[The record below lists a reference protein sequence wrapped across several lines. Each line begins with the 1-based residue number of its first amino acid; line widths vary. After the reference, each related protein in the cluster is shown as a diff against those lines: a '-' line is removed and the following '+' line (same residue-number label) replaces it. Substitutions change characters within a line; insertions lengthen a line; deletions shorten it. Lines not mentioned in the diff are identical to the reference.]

1 MNGTFRKTLGLTI
14 GLALSTFAA
23 SAAADPMPARETA
36 RVLPKSGIA
45 VGLMSPS
52 AYGLGH
58 GLEVTTMVIPWLLIS
73 PNLSVRAQLLE
84 KKGLVFS
91 AEYGLAVPSGAMRL
105 TQGYLFPSY
114 AVTNIKPGFLLQQHA
129 GFWLSGGSKGTWTA
143 RIDVTGVFANDP
155 NFGPLNSYAPFNLWF
170 GPATGE
176 PRWHLGG
183 TYDHPL
189 TDWLRGRVGLNGYL
203 MGSSTSDLSPFYVSA
218 EAGLEARLGKRMRL
232 AIGGVWYNYDTH
244 DVEQQADDTGRTQN
258 VHVRTND
265 IYPTF
270 DLVFYSP

>member
-1 MNGTFRKTLGLTI
+1 MKDMFRKTLGLGI
-14 GLALSTFAA
+14 GLALSTLAV

-36 RVLPKSGIA
+36 RVLPKSGVA

-58 GLEVTTMVIPWLLIS
+58 GLEVTTMVLPWLLIS

-105 TQGYLFPSY
+105 TQGFLFPSY

-129 GFWLSGGSKGTWTA
+129 GFWLSGGSRGTWTA
-143 RIDVTGVFANDP
+143 HMDVTGVFTTDP
-155 NFGPLNSYAPFNLWF
+155 NFQPLNSFAPLNLWF

-183 TYDHPL
+183 MYDHPL
-189 TDWLRGRVGLNGYL
+189 TTWLRGRVGLNGYL
-203 MGSSTSDLSPFYVSA
+203 MGSSKSDLSPFYLSA
-218 EAGLEARLGKRMRL
+218 EAGLEARLGKRWRL

-244 DVEQQADDTGRTQN
+244 DTEVQTDDTGRAQN
-258 VHVRTND
+258 VRIRSND
-265 IYPTF
+265 IYPTL